1 MKLKSNVDNSYRG
14 LMLSE
19 IYDLVLTPKELRKTW
34 SNKLLKA
41 IPHKI
46 TAFFERSSI
55 KEVFK
60 ISEYKYFIIDSNDKV
75 FELAY

>member
-1 MKLKSNVDNSYRG
+1 MKLKTNVDNSYYG

-19 IYDLVLTPKELRKTW
+19 IYDLVITPKELRETW
-34 SNKLLKA
+34 SNKLLKTV
-41 IPHKI
+41 PHKV

-60 ISEYKYFIIDSNDKV
+60 ISEYKYYVIDSNDKV
-75 FELAY
+75 YELAY